1 LAWNYRIFF
10 RCSFSRKGKLS
21 SFGCPLRYLRHVTRL
36 HESSVTLRIWVLCE
50 CTHPSMSNVKC
61 VTLSACILY
70 TRNMYTLSVRTR
82 ARSLKGTENT
92 HTYTCTDTR
101 KQTDRQTSTL
111 HTNGQSCMCT
121 NTHECCVVFVCHND
135 CCTHRLSSTSPK
147 LTGGM

>member
-92 HTYTCTDTR
+92 QTHTHAQTHANR
-101 KQTDRQTSTL
+101 QTDRQAHYTQMDSHVCAPT
-111 HTNGQSCMCT
+111 HTNAASCL
-121 NTHECCVVFVCHND
+121 CVIMIAA
-135 CCTHRLSSTSPK
+135 
-147 LTGGM
+147 LTGYPQQVQS